1 MGTLRLG
8 LLPMPH
14 RSLSGRALFRAKPVL
29 RTSVLSC
36 LLTYNECPWILQ
48 NLCPQAPGQPSCSS
62 HPVISS
68 DTQFS
73 AQTRP
78 SVCAVISSLGSFGL
92 CPALFDIPDK
102 LLPHPLSPNFNVSS
116 VKPFQT
122 VSTSSLPMGCFFV
135 LFCFFLL
142 KYNRYVI
149 HFWNDLLI

>member
-29 RTSVLSC
+29 RTSVLSAFLRTVNALGSC
-36 LLTYNECPWILQ
+36 RIFALKPPASPPAPLILPFHLTH
-48 NLCPQAPGQPSCSS
+48 SS
-62 HPVISS
+62 ALKPVRV
-68 DTQFS
+68 S
-73 AQTRP
+73 AQFF
-78 SVCAVISSLGSFGL
+78 SSLGSFGL

-122 VSTSSLPMGCFFV
+122 VSPSSLPMGF
-135 LFCFFLL
+135 LFCFVFSYL
-142 KYNRYVI
+142 NTTGI
-149 HFWNDLLI
+149 